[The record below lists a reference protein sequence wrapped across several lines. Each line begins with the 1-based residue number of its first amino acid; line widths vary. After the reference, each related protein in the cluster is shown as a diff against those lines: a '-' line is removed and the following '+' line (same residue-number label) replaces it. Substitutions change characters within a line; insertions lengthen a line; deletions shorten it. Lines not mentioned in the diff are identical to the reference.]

1 MEAGYTINNLPLFGG
16 ILIFLLVLFTSGGEI
31 FAFLGAGG
39 TGLPSGTG
47 LPKGGY
53 RYYIGSKTV
62 LYILP
67 QKTRSRCRVYILE
80 GQPPEGFRVHQ
91 KRTTM
96 HIVVPTGSS
105 AQAEILLER
114 AYKQ

>member
-1 MEAGYTINNLPLFGG
+1 MEASYTINNLPLFGG
-16 ILIFLLVLFTSGGEI
+16 VLIVLLVLLTSGGE
-31 FAFLGAGG
+31 FFSFLGVGGAGA
-39 TGLPSGTG
+39 G

-67 QKTRSRCRVYILE
+67 QKTRCRVYILE
-80 GQPPEGFRVHQ
+80 GQPPEEGFRVHQ

-96 HIVVPTGSS
+96 YIVVPTGSS

>member
-1 MEAGYTINNLPLFGG
+1 MEASYTINNLPLFGG

-39 TGLPSGTG
+39 TGLPTG

-67 QKTRSRCRVYILE
+67 QKTRCRVYILE
-80 GQPPEGFRVHQ
+80 GQPPEEGFRVHQ

-105 AQAEILLER
+105 AEAEILLEH

>member
-1 MEAGYTINNLPLFGG
+1 MDYTINNLPLFGG
-16 ILIFLLVLFTSGGEI
+16 VLIVLLVLLTSGGE
-31 FAFLGAGG
+31 FFSFLGAGG
-39 TGLPSGTG
+39 AG

-53 RYYIGSKTV
+53 RYYIGSSTV

-67 QKTRSRCRVYILE
+67 QKTRCKVYILE
-80 GQPPEGFRVHQ
+80 GTPPEGFRVHQ

>member
-31 FAFLGAGG
+31 FAFLGAGED
-39 TGLPSGTG
+39 

-67 QKTRSRCRVYILE
+67 QKTRCRVYILE

>member
-1 MEAGYTINNLPLFGG
+1 MEASYTINNLPLFGG
-16 ILIFLLVLFTSGGEI
+16 VLIVLLVLLTSGGE
-31 FAFLGAGG
+31 FFSFLGVGGAGA
-39 TGLPSGTG
+39 GLQ
-47 LPKGGY
+47 KGGY
-53 RYYIGSKTV
+53 RYYIGSSTV

-67 QKTRSRCRVYILE
+67 RKTSCIVYILE
-80 GQPPEGFRVHQ
+80 GNPPEGFEVHQ

>member
-1 MEAGYTINNLPLFGG
+1 MDYTINNLPLFGG
-16 ILIFLLVLFTSGGEI
+16 VLIVLLVLLTSGGE
-31 FAFLGAGG
+31 FFSFLGAGG
-39 TGLPSGTG
+39 AGLPK
-47 LPKGGY
+47 KGGY
-53 RYYIGSKTV
+53 RYYIGSSTV

-67 QKTRSRCRVYILE
+67 QKTKCKVYILE
-80 GQPPEGFRVHQ
+80 GEPPKEFRVYK